1 VAVAVVAGKQLPAM
15 AKVNFRHNKR
25 QKELARKERQT
36 ERLSR
41 RSERPPQE
49 EAPAVPVDTDRLPV
63 IAEPKPSA

>member
-1 VAVAVVAGKQLPAM
+1 M

-25 QKELARKERQT
+25 QKELARKERQA

-49 EAPAVPVDTDRLPV
+49 EALAVPVDTDQLPV